1 MLTSVVRFGHKTD
14 LHWVILAFV
23 CDAKTM
29 FVCRQICTFDNHPSE
44 QRRADRHLARNVA
57 WNYFTAPCQSWATST
72 KSSLILALP
81 DRQGLFDERRV
92 DVFPPPACSRR
103 LFVLVFVHMDVR
115 RWKDFDCLWKYLE
128 HSKYLRHR
136 SWCGEN
142 TYIWEHSQVIRR
154 YKTNGRRERKKET
167 LAARRD
173 DLRGNLSLFWA
184 VSMRQSRPP
193 NVLNMDV
200 CIMKRAELG
209 MTSLNSVFVHQR
221 IQKALWEKH

>member
-1 MLTSVVRFGHKTD
+1 M
-14 LHWVILAFV
+14 
-23 CDAKTM
+23 
-29 FVCRQICTFDNHPSE
+29 
-44 QRRADRHLARNVA
+44 
-57 WNYFTAPCQSWATST
+57 
-72 KSSLILALP
+72 
-81 DRQGLFDERRV
+81 
-92 DVFPPPACSRR
+92 
-103 LFVLVFVHMDVR
+103 VR
-115 RWKDFDCLWKYLE
+115 REYV
-128 HSKYLRHR
+128 YLRTFSGNQALQNKR
-136 SWCGEN
+136 A
-142 TYIWEHSQVIRR
+142 Q
-154 YKTNGRRERKKET
+154 REKET